1 MRNLLNKI
9 NLNRTR
15 TIYFLATF
23 VMIIGCYALNKSYS
37 MFVQNESK
45 KAVGATVPIM
55 TSDLSVNSVTL
66 NANQEML
73 VKQTITNTGSTAINY
88 GINTSG
94 SNYTAKLTSD
104 SDTAVTGTL
113 NSSAN
118 KVLYFYLKNNSSS
131 SNKVSFTLNKN
142 YTTVATKKPT
152 SNISTSNKYSV
163 TKTSNAIPY
172 SNEPNTLKY
181 KILYNF
187 VNSSIYTGSK
197 PSTTSTTA
205 ATEFNSRKAYVS
217 NNKGKSST
225 TATTTLQ
232 FTTTSAGK
240 LNFDYFV
247 SSESASY
254 DYLTITLQKDSG
266 TAETIL
272 NKTGGEN
279 KSGSISKDLV
289 SGSTYKLTFNY
300 RKDGS
305 VDKYDD
311 LAYIENLDITAT
323 LNSSGITNPSNG
335 TYKFVQTTPS
345 KISLPLGSSIS
356 LSNPT
361 SFTAI
366 ETAEKGLYQA
376 EDDYGTTYYFR
387 GASTKNYLKLSGT
400 NKKYNFV
407 SNNQNQNSTTATSTI
422 KFTPTQSGTMTFD
435 WSVSSESN
443 YDKFTVKL
451 NDTVVTDTSNVSIN
465 AVSGTKSGKVSMSVT
480 AGTLYTLVL
489 TYSKDSSQSK
499 NDDTAK
505 IENLFIPSNPTLT
518 VTDGSYKFEKIEVGG
533 TIWRIVRI
541 NGDGTI
547 RLVLDAIADTIAF
560 NTSYN
565 DNAYVGYM
573 YGLTGQS
580 TTKNQC
586 VKLNSA
592 GTAAEVDTA
601 KTTESA
607 CTSAGYKWTTTPY
620 DATHTNVVSST
631 VKKSLETW
639 YDENIKNNGLENYVA
654 DTLFCND
661 KTLASSSIGSSNSAL
676 GYGTNKT
683 YYASVERLQYSTGT
697 TSITTSK
704 PTFKCAESS
713 TNDYS
718 RFTVNVT
725 TLLNGNKT
733 NGDLKYPIGLLSAD
747 EVSFAGGK
755 YMEPNK
761 SYYLYNSSISSY
773 YWWISTPNNYYN
785 SRAWMWFVMGS
796 TGYLDDRFNSD
807 VNSYIKSRPV
817 INLKAN
823 VLINGGDGTS
833 SNPYTVKLS

>member
-1 MRNLLNKI
+1 MRNLLDKI

-152 SNISTSNKYSV
+152 SNISTSSKYSV
-163 TKTSNAIPY
+163 TKTSYAIPY

-205 ATEFNSRKAYVS
+205 ATEFNSRKAYIS

-247 SSESASY
+247 SSESANY

-266 TAETIL
+266 NAETIL
-272 NKTGGEN
+272 DKTGGEN

-335 TYKFVQTTPS
+335 TYKFVQTTPN
-345 KISLPLGSSIS
+345 KISLPITSGSATFQS
-356 LSNPT
+356 PT
-361 SFTAI
+361 SFTAV

-387 GASTKNYLKLSGT
+387 GASTKNY
-400 NKKYNFV
+400 V
-407 SNNQNQNSTTATSTI
+407 SFA
-422 KFTPTQSGTMTFD
+422 
-435 WSVSSESN
+435 
-443 YDKFTVKL
+443 DKT
-451 NDTVVTDTSNVSIN
+451 
-465 AVSGTKSGKVSMSVT
+465 
-480 AGTLYTLVL
+480 
-489 TYSKDSSQSK
+489 
-499 NDDTAK
+499 
-505 IENLFIPSNPTLT
+505 
-518 VTDGSYKFEKIEVGG
+518 
-533 TIWRIVRI
+533 WRIVRI
-541 NGDGTI
+541 NGDGTV
-547 RLVLDAIADTIAF
+547 RLILDDVAKYSSGTVIKTAF
-560 NTSYN
+560 NTNYN

-573 YGLTGQS
+573 YGTLGS
-580 TTKNQC
+580 TT
-586 VKLNSA
+586 
-592 GTAAEVDTA
+592 
-601 KTTESA
+601 
-607 CTSAGYKWTTTPY
+607 Y
-620 DATHTNVVSST
+620 DATH
-631 VKKSLETW
+631 
-639 YDENIKNNGLENYVA
+639 ENIYDSTIKKAVDKWYEDNLKTNYANFLA

-661 KTLASSSIGSSNSAL
+661 KTLASNGIGGVTTQL

-683 YYASVERLQYSTGT
+683 YYASTERLLYSTGT
-697 TSITTSK
+697 TSITTAK
-704 PTFKCAESS
+704 PTFKCAESA

-725 TLLNGNKT
+725 TLANGNKT
-733 NGDLKYPIGLLSAD
+733 NGKLTYSIGLLSAD
-747 EVSFAGGK
+747 EVSYAGAYK
-755 YMEPNK
+755 YNQTNK
-761 SYYLYNSSISSY
+761 TYYLYNSSITSYWWLSSPYIYNSSHANEWNVYCSGGSIVSNYVNSSY
-773 YWWISTPNNYYN
+773 
-785 SRAWMWFVMGS
+785 AF
-796 TGYLDDRFNSD
+796 
-807 VNSYIKSRPV
+807 RPS
-817 INLKAN
+817 INLKAS
-823 VLINGGDGTS
+823 VLVNGGEGTS
-833 SNPYTVKLS
+833 SNPYTITY

>member
-94 SNYTAKLTSD
+94 SNYTARLTSD

-152 SNISTSNKYSV
+152 SNISTSSKYSV

-187 VNSSIYTGSK
+187 VNSSIYTGGK

-205 ATEFNSRKAYVS
+205 ATEFNSRKAYIS

-272 NKTGGEN
+272 DKTGGEN

-311 LAYIENLDITAT
+311 LAYIENLNVTAS
-323 LNSSGITNPSNG
+323 LNSSGITNSSNG
-335 TYKFVQTTPS
+335 TYKFEETTPN

-361 SFTAI
+361 SFTAV

-407 SNNQNQNSTTATSTI
+407 SNNQNKDSTTATSTI

-480 AGTLYTLVL
+480 SGTLYTLVL

-518 VTDGSYKFEKIEVGG
+518 VTDGSYKFEKTEVGG

-547 RLVLDAIADTIAF
+547 RLVLDSSAGTSTF
-560 NTSYN
+560 NTNY

-580 TTKNQC
+580 TVKNQC
-586 VKLNSA
+586 IKLNSA
-592 GTAAEVDTA
+592 GTAAEVDTT

-620 DATHTNVVSST
+620 DATHANVVSST
-631 VKKSLETW
+631 VKKSLDTW
-639 YDENIKNNGLENYVA
+639 YETNIKGNGLESYIA

-661 KTLASSSIGSSNSAL
+661 KTLASNGIGGVSTQY
-676 GYGTNKT
+676 GYGIKET
-683 YYASVERLQYSTGT
+683 YYASTERLSYSSGKTD
-697 TSITTSK
+697 ITTAK
-704 PTFKCAESS
+704 PTFKCAESA
-713 TNDYS
+713 TNTYS
-718 RFTVNVT
+718 RFTVNVA
-725 TLLNGNKT
+725 TLSNGNKT
-733 NGDLKYPIGLLSAD
+733 NGDLTYPIGLLTAD
-747 EVSFAGGK
+747 EVSYAGAYKFGQT
-755 YMEPNK
+755 NK
-761 SYYLYNSSISSY
+761 SYYLYNSSINSYWWLSSPYRYSASYAGEWNVYSSY
-773 YWWISTPNNYYN
+773 
-785 SRAWMWFVMGS
+785 GS
-796 TGYLDDRFNSD
+796 LSFMYVSD
-807 VNSYIKSRPV
+807 SYAFRPV
-817 INLKAN
+817 INLKAEL
-823 VLINGGDGTS
+823 LIGGGDGTS

>member
-94 SNYTAKLTSD
+94 SNYTARLTSD

-113 NSSAN
+113 NSSAS

-152 SNISTSNKYSV
+152 SNISTSSKYSI
-163 TKTSNAIPY
+163 TKISNAIPY

-232 FTTTSAGK
+232 FTTTSSGK

-254 DYLTITLQKDSG
+254 DYLTITLQNGSN

-272 NKTGGEN
+272 DKTGGEN

-311 LAYIENLDITAT
+311 LAYIENLNITAT

-335 TYKFVQTTPS
+335 TYKFVQTTPN
-345 KISLPLGSSIS
+345 KINLPLGSSLS
-356 LSNPT
+356 LPNPT
-361 SFTAI
+361 GFTAV

-407 SNNQNQNSTTATSTI
+407 SNNQNKDSTTATSTI
-422 KFTPTQSGTMTFD
+422 KFTPAQSGTMTFD

-480 AGTLYTLVL
+480 SGTLYTLVL
-489 TYSKDSSQSK
+489 TYSKDSSQSR

-505 IENLFIPSNPTLT
+505 IENLVIPSNPTLT
-518 VTDGSYKFEKIEVGG
+518 VTDGSYKFEKTEVSGD

-541 NGDGTI
+541 NGDGSI
-547 RLVLDAIADTIAF
+547 RLVLDSSAGTSAF

-580 TTKNQC
+580 IVKNQC
-586 VKLNSA
+586 IKLNSA
-592 GTAAEVDTA
+592 GTAAEVDTT

-607 CTSAGYKWTTTPY
+607 CISAGYKWTTTPY

-631 VKKSLETW
+631 VKKSLDTW
-639 YDENIKNNGLENYVA
+639 YEANIKEKGLENYVA

-661 KTLASSSIGSSNSAL
+661 KTLASNGIGGVTTQL
-676 GYGTNKT
+676 GYGKNET
-683 YYASVERLQYSTGT
+683 YYASMERLRYSTGT
-697 TSITTSK
+697 TEITTAK
-704 PTFKCAESS
+704 PTFKCAESA

-718 RFTVNVT
+718 RFTVDVA
-725 TLLNGNKT
+725 TLANGNKT
-733 NGDLKYPIGLLSAD
+733 NGNLKYPIGLLSAD
-747 EVSFAGGK
+747 EVSYAGNNPIGYFK
-755 YMEPNK
+755 LPFVLFPFE
-761 SYYLYNSSISSY
+761 SVAT
-773 YWWISTPNNYYN
+773 ST
-785 SRAWMWFVMGS
+785 
-796 TGYLDDRFNSD
+796 
-807 VNSYIKSRPV
+807 VN
-817 INLKAN
+817 LE
-823 VLINGGDGTS
+823 
-833 SNPYTVKLS
+833 

>member
-9 NLNRTR
+9 NINRTR

-37 MFVQNESK
+37 MFVQSESK
-45 KAVGATVPIM
+45 KAVGANVPIM

-94 SNYTAKLTSD
+94 SNYTVSLTSD

-152 SNISTSNKYSV
+152 SNISTSSKYSV
-163 TKTSNAIPY
+163 KTTNAIPY

-187 VNSSIYTGSK
+187 VNSSIYTGDK

-232 FTTTSAGK
+232 FTTTSSGK

-272 NKTGGEN
+272 DKTGGEN

-289 SGSTYKLTFNY
+289 SGSTYKLTLNY
-300 RKDGS
+300 KKDGS

-335 TYKFVQTTPS
+335 TYKFVQTTPN
-345 KISLPLGSSIS
+345 KISLPLISGSATFQS
-356 LSNPT
+356 PT
-361 SFTAI
+361 SFTAV

-387 GASTKNYLKLSGT
+387 GKVLDNY
-400 NKKYNFV
+400 V
-407 SNNQNQNSTTATSTI
+407 SFA
-422 KFTPTQSGTMTFD
+422 
-435 WSVSSESN
+435 
-443 YDKFTVKL
+443 
-451 NDTVVTDTSNVSIN
+451 
-465 AVSGTKSGKVSMSVT
+465 GKT
-480 AGTLYTLVL
+480 
-489 TYSKDSSQSK
+489 
-499 NDDTAK
+499 
-505 IENLFIPSNPTLT
+505 
-518 VTDGSYKFEKIEVGG
+518 
-533 TIWRIVRI
+533 WRIVRI
-541 NGDGTI
+541 NGDGSI
-547 RLVLDAIADTIAF
+547 RLVLDSSAGTSAF
-560 NTSYN
+560 NTNYN

-580 TTKNQC
+580 TVKNQC
-586 VKLNSA
+586 IKLNGA
-592 GTAAEVDTA
+592 GTAAEVDTTI
-601 KTTESA
+601 TTESA

-631 VKKSLETW
+631 VKKTLDTW
-639 YDENIKNNGLENYVA
+639 YETNIKNNGLENYLA

-661 KTLASSSIGSSNSAL
+661 KTLASSSIGSSNTAL

-683 YYASVERLQYSTGT
+683 YYASTERLLYSTGT
-697 TSITTSK
+697 TIITTAK
-704 PTFKCAESS
+704 PTFKCAENA

-718 RFTVNVT
+718 RFTVDVA
-725 TLLNGNKT
+725 TLANGNQT

-747 EVSFAGGK
+747 EVSFAGAYK
-755 YMEPNK
+755 FNQRNQ
-761 SYYLYNSSISSY
+761 SYYLYNSSVTSNWWLSS
-773 YWWISTPNNYYN
+773 PNFY
-785 SRAWMWFVMGS
+785 SGS
-796 TGYLDDRFNSD
+796 NAGEWNFDGSD
-807 VNSYIKSRPV
+807 GNIDNLNVYFSLAFRPS

-823 VLINGGDGTS
+823 ILVGGGDGTS
-833 SNPYTVKLS
+833 SNPYTVNVS

>member
-94 SNYTAKLTSD
+94 SNYTARLTSD

-113 NSSAN
+113 NSSAS

-152 SNISTSNKYSV
+152 SNISTSSKYSV

-187 VNSSIYTGSK
+187 VNSSIYTGGK

-205 ATEFNSRKAYVS
+205 ATEFNSRKAYIS

-335 TYKFVQTTPS
+335 TYKFVQTTPN
-345 KISLPLGSSIS
+345 KISLPLTSGSATFQS
-356 LSNPT
+356 PT
-361 SFTAI
+361 SFTAV

-451 NDTVVTDTSNVSIN
+451 NDTVVTDTSNISIN
-465 AVSGTKSGKVSMSVT
+465 AVSGTQSGKVSMSVT
-480 AGTLYTLVL
+480 SGTLYTLVL

-505 IENLFIPSNPTLT
+505 IENLVIPSNPTLT
-518 VTDGSYKFEKIEVGG
+518 VTDGSYKFAKTYASD

-541 NGDGTI
+541 NGDGSV
-547 RLVLDAIADTIAF
+547 RLVLDSSAGSSKF
-560 NTSYN
+560 NSSDN

-580 TTKNQC
+580 TVKNQC
-586 VKLNSA
+586 IKLNGA
-592 GTAAEVDTA
+592 GTAAEVDTT
-601 KTTESA
+601 KTTEST

-631 VKKSLETW
+631 VKKSLDTW
-639 YDENIKNNGLENYVA
+639 YETNIKNNGLENYLS

-661 KTLASSSIGSSNSAL
+661 KTLASSTIGSSNTAL

-683 YYASVERLQYSTGT
+683 YYASAERLQYSTGT
-697 TSITTSK
+697 TSITTAK
-704 PTFKCAESS
+704 PTFKCAESA

-725 TLLNGNKT
+725 TLPNGNKT

-747 EVSFAGGK
+747 EVSYAGAYKNGQA
-755 YMEPNK
+755 NK
-761 SYYLYNSSISSY
+761 SYYLYNSSITSFWWLSSPGSY
-773 YWWISTPNNYYN
+773 SGSSADEWIGYGLYGEIN
-785 SRAWMWFVMGS
+785 SSIV
-796 TGYLDDRFNSD
+796 LN
-807 VNSYIKSRPV
+807 IKVFRPS
-817 INLKAN
+817 INLKAELL
-823 VLINGGDGTS
+823 VGGGDGTS

>member
-104 SDTAVTGTL
+104 SDIAVTGTL

-152 SNISTSNKYSV
+152 SNISTSNKYNI

-187 VNSSIYTGSK
+187 VNSSIYTGGK

-205 ATEFNSRKAYVS
+205 ATEFNSRKAYIS

-247 SSESASY
+247 SSESASF

-272 NKTGGEN
+272 DKTGGEN

-335 TYKFVQTTPS
+335 TYKFVQTTPN
-345 KISLPLGSSIS
+345 KISLPLTSGSATFQS
-356 LSNPT
+356 PT
-361 SFTAI
+361 SFTAV

-435 WSVSSESN
+435 WSVASETN

-480 AGTLYTLVL
+480 SGTLYTLVL
-489 TYSKDSSQSK
+489 TYSKDNSNSS
-499 NDDTAK
+499 NGDTAK

-518 VTDGSYKFEKIEVGG
+518 VTDGSYKFAKTDVGG
-533 TIWRIVRI
+533 DTIWRIVRI
-541 NGDGTI
+541 NGDGSI
-547 RLVLDAIADTIAF
+547 RLVLDSSAGTSAF

-580 TTKNQC
+580 TVKNQC
-586 VKLNSA
+586 IKLNSA
-592 GTAAEVDTA
+592 GTAAEVDTT

-620 DATHTNVVSST
+620 DATHVNVVSST
-631 VKKSLETW
+631 VKKSLDTW
-639 YDENIKNNGLENYVA
+639 YETNIKGNGLESYIA

-661 KTLASSSIGSSNSAL
+661 KTLASNGIGGVTTQL

-683 YYASVERLQYSTGT
+683 YYASTERLVYSTGT
-697 TSITTSK
+697 TSITTAK
-704 PTFKCAESS
+704 PTFKCAESA

-718 RFTVNVT
+718 RFTVDVA
-725 TLLNGNKT
+725 TLANGNKT
-733 NGDLKYPIGLLSAD
+733 NGNLKYPIGLLSAD
-747 EVSFAGGK
+747 EVSYAGAYKLGQT
-755 YMEPNK
+755 NK
-761 SYYLYNSSISSY
+761 SYYLYNTSITSNWWLLFPCNFFGSSAGELGV
-773 YWWISTPNNYYN
+773 N
-785 SRAWMWFVMGS
+785 GS
-796 TGYLDDRFNSD
+796 IGSIYNSD
-807 VNSYIKSRPV
+807 VYNSYAFRPS
-817 INLKAN
+817 INLKADS
-823 VLINGGDGTS
+823 LINGGDGTS